1 MGSHHTNQNN
11 HATVN
16 FSALKTAIENGEA
29 LLIKNLLANQ
39 SMQDLEKKYLINLA
53 HINNNPTIIKL
64 LEDIPVKE

>member
-1 MGSHHTNQNN
+1 MGSHHTNQNK

-16 FSALKTAIENGEA
+16 FSALKTAIGNGEA

-53 HINNNPTIIKL
+53 YINNNPSIIEL
-64 LEDIPVKE
+64 LEGIPVKE